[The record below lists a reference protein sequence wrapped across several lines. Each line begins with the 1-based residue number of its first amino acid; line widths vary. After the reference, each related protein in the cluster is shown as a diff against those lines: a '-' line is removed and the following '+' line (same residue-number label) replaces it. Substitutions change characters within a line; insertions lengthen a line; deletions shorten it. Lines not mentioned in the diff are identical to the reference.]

1 MGKSLLIKLKN
12 VGGQNPIQAA
22 KLGCKIYHGP
32 YIYNFQ
38 DVYNQLK
45 MMNISIQVNNEDELF
60 KFICEDFDKLKNK
73 NDKSINLLNELGENI
88 LNKNIFEIN
97 KVLNNVYK

>member
-1 MGKSLLIKLKN
+1 
-12 VGGQNPIQAA
+12 
-22 KLGCKIYHGP
+22 
-32 YIYNFQ
+32 
-38 DVYNQLK
+38 

-60 KFICEDFDKLKNK
+60 KFICEDFDKLKNR